1 MTRTIRL
8 VMLTLASALALAAAI
23 APVAAR
29 QDDQGTGQMLSQ
41 LDGLT
46 SAYSRKYIADR
57 ELGFAS
63 PVAADMGTPDILLA
77 TVLEFGTTADATDA
91 FDTAMHGLAARAILG
106 NMELNLTET
115 AIDGLGDRAVLFTG
129 VRDTIDGQEQV
140 ALLAVQDGNLGI
152 LLSSWGPD
160 PAMLDTVRAIA
171 AYMVDAEPSTA
182 PVTVEGPEVTGSTFA
197 IMPSYEQKP
206 LLRGLVPMWDYDLL
220 RDGGAKPL
228 NQIPATPSG

>member
-1 MTRTIRL
+1 VI
-8 VMLTLASALALAAAI
+8 LTLASALLLATAAM
-23 APVAAR
+23 PVAAR
-29 QDDQGTGQMLSQ
+29 QDQGQLLSQ

-46 SAYSRKYIADR
+46 SAHARKYIADR

-63 PVAADMGTPDILLA
+63 PVAADASTPDILLA
-77 TVLEFGTTADATDA
+77 TVLEFDTTTNATRA

-106 NMELNLTET
+106 DMELDLAET

-129 VRDTIDGQEQV
+129 VRDAIDGPEQV
-140 ALLAVQDGNLGI
+140 ALLAVQHGNLGI

-171 AYMVDAEPSTA
+171 EYMVDAEPSTE
-182 PVTVEGPEVTGSTFA
+182 PVTIDGSDVTGATFA
-197 IMPSYEQKP
+197 IMPSYDQKP

-220 RDGGAKPL
+220 HDGGEEPL
-228 NQIPATPSG
+228 NQIPATPER